1 MEGKIERAVQTPEQ
15 SAKLILDILKD
26 HELRA
31 GNIMMLDQLRFW
43 FLARGEDQGAF
54 QAGLQAAIDLGL
66 IILEPNEM
74 IFLTRKGY
82 EDIKAD

>member
-1 MEGKIERAVQTPEQ
+1 MEGKIERTVKTPEQ

-31 GNIMMLDQLRFW
+31 GDVTMLDQLRFW
-43 FLARGEDQGAF
+43 FLARGEDQGDF

-82 EDIKAD
+82 EHIKAD